1 MAVKQGTQEVAAA
14 LRVGI
19 GSLVRRL
26 RQVHPDGGLSMPE
39 TSALARLEREGP
51 TTSSALAKLEQI
63 TPQSIGVTL
72 AALESRGL
80 IARKADPSDGRRA
93 VLSLTRAGREVVLRR
108 RDASTEVI
116 ARSLADNFTN
126 DEIEQLR
133 AAAAL
138 IERLAH
144 AL

>member
-1 MAVKQGTQEVAAA
+1 VTVKEETHEVAGA

-26 RQVHPDGGLSMPE
+26 RQVHPDGGLSMSE
-39 TSALARLEREGP
+39 TAALARLDREGP

-63 TPQSIGVTL
+63 TPQSMGVTL
-72 AALESRGL
+72 SALESRGL
-80 IARKADPSDGRRA
+80 IQRRADPEDGRRA
-93 VLSLTRAGREVVLRR
+93 IMSLTRVGRDFVLRN
-108 RDASTEVI
+108 RDASTEVV
-116 ARSLADNFTN
+116 ARSIAATFTAG
-126 DEIEQLR
+126 EIDQLR

-138 IERLAH
+138 IGRLAQ

>member
-1 MAVKQGTQEVAAA
+1 MTVKEETHEVAGA

-26 RQVHPDGGLSMPE
+26 RQVHPDGGLSMSE
-39 TSALARLEREGP
+39 TAALARLDREGP

-63 TPQSIGVTL
+63 TPQSMGVIL
-72 AALESRGL
+72 SALESRGL
-80 IARKADPSDGRRA
+80 IARRADPNDGRRI
-93 VLSLTRAGREVVLRR
+93 VMSLTRAGRDCVLRR

-116 ARSLADNFTN
+116 ARSLASNFSAA
-126 DEIEQLR
+126 EVGQLR
-133 AAAAL
+133 TAAAL
-138 IERLAH
+138 IERLAR

>member
-1 MAVKQGTQEVAAA
+1 MPVKHDTQAVAAA

-26 RQVHPDGGLSMPE
+26 RQVHPDGGLSMSE
-39 TSALARLEREGP
+39 SSALARLDREGP
-51 TTSSALAKLEQI
+51 TTSSVLAKLEQI
-63 TPQSIGVTL
+63 TPQSMGVTL
-72 AALESRGL
+72 SALESRGL
-80 IARKADPSDGRRA
+80 IQRRADPDDGRRA
-93 VLSLTRAGREVVLRR
+93 VMSLTRAGREVVLRR

-116 ARSLADNFTN
+116 ARALAANFSAAEI
-126 DEIEQLR
+126 DELR
-133 AAAAL
+133 SAAAL

>member
-1 MAVKQGTQEVAAA
+1 MAVEHEAHEVAGA

-26 RQVHPDGGLSMPE
+26 RQVHPDGGLSMSE
-39 TSALARLEREGP
+39 SAALARLDREGP

-63 TPQSIGVTL
+63 TPQSMGVIL
-72 AALESRGL
+72 SALESRGL
-80 IARKADPSDGRRA
+80 VARRADPNDGRRI
-93 VLSLTRAGREVVLRR
+93 VMSLTRAGRDCVLRR

-116 ARSLADNFTN
+116 ARSLTSNFSAT
-126 DEIEQLR
+126 EVAQLR
-133 AAAAL
+133 TAAAL
-138 IERLAH
+138 IERLAR

>member
-1 MAVKQGTQEVAAA
+1 MAVKHDTHEVAVA

-19 GSLVRRL
+19 GTLVRRL
-26 RQVHPDGGLSMPE
+26 RQVHPDGGLSMSE

-80 IARKADPSDGRRA
+80 IQRRADPSDGRRA
-93 VLSLTRAGREVVLRR
+93 VLSLTRAGRDLVLRR

-116 ARSLADNFTN
+116 ARSLAGHFTN

>member
-1 MAVKQGTQEVAAA
+1 MTVKEETHEVAGA

-26 RQVHPDGGLSMPE
+26 RQVHPDGGLSMSE
-39 TSALARLEREGP
+39 TAALARLDREGP

-63 TPQSIGVTL
+63 TPQSMGVTL
-72 AALESRGL
+72 SALESRGL
-80 IARKADPSDGRRA
+80 IQRRADPEDGRRA
-93 VLSLTRAGREVVLRR
+93 IMSLTRVGRDFVLRN
-108 RDASTEVI
+108 RDASTEVV
-116 ARSLADNFTN
+116 ARSIAATFTAG
-126 DEIEQLR
+126 EIDQLR

-138 IERLAH
+138 IGRLAQ